1 MAFEQRFLLGAS
13 MKRVFGKLAAIGTL
27 LLFAPLICKAQ
38 QNGGAAFAASD
49 GRGNIQLLWFPPA
62 QQWPAGG
69 WSVSDSLGNI
79 VTPHV
84 AMGDASALAALPI
97 EDADTIKRLPD
108 VLGKPQANEKQQRN
122 FINLLGLRA
131 FSDLNFARALGLYA
145 TLANVSP
152 GARSYTIQGLDAQ
165 GNPTNLKLVSPPVD
179 ASQATALPPSPD
191 GVQAMVDE
199 TGVSLSWNPP
209 AENRALPTISC
220 VVERNGNSISVKPF
234 VVGTQWNPKLALV
247 VDRSAPP
254 NTTVSYKVYTVDAF
268 GRRSQ
273 PSSIRIFFPDFRALA
288 PPAVVQA
295 AGSPGKIV
303 VTWTTEQ
310 KPNLAGYVVERS
322 FMANGPWETLMTQA
336 LPPGTGQY
344 EDDNLRGGTSYYYR
358 VRAVGPRGDL
368 GPPSFAASAI
378 PTNPGA
384 PPAVTGLAA
393 DAGQTRVRLTWTPV
407 SFLVAGYFVERSA
420 VAPSAPGGA
429 GTTNWVRLNSTAVP
443 EPLYD
448 DYIGTASGTT
458 FDYRVLAVALDNAEG
473 PPSKAVEVTLADR
486 SLPGE
491 PTITSASGAG
501 GKVVLT
507 FAPAMPEERTAQFL
521 VLRSGNAADQGVVLG
536 DPLPGSARDYQDL
549 YVSTGS
555 TYFYRLVAVDAAGNR
570 SDVSDPVIV
579 RVGSATIPKPA
590 APVIKAVSQPSPGV
604 TLQFDKAPAGL
615 SIVVERQDVP
625 AGGWIRIAGPID
637 GTSASDYPPA
647 GNTQVR
653 YRIAYVSASGETGD
667 PSDPVALANAGS
679 GAPAAH

>member
-1 MAFEQRFLLGAS
+1 

>member
-1 MAFEQRFLLGAS
+1 
-13 MKRVFGKLAAIGTL
+13 MKRVLCKLAAIATL
-27 LLFAPLICKAQ
+27 LLFAPFFCTAQ
-38 QNGGAAFAASD
+38 ENGGAVFAASD
-49 GRGNIQLLWFPPA
+49 GKGNIQLLWFPSA
-62 QQWPAGG
+62 SQWPAGG
-69 WSVSDSLGNI
+69 WSVSDTSGNVLI
-79 VTPHV
+79 PHV
-84 AMGDASALAALPI
+84 AMGDAAALAALPI

-108 VLGKPQANEKQQRN
+108 VLGKPQANQKQQLN
-122 FINLLGLRA
+122 FINLLGLRV

-152 GARSYTIQGLDAQ
+152 GARTYTIQGLDAQ
-165 GNPTNLKLVSPPVD
+165 GNATGLKLASPPVD
-179 ASQATALPPSPD
+179 ASQATPLAPSPD
-191 GVQAMVDE
+191 GVHANVDA

-209 AENRALPTISC
+209 AENRTLPAISC
-220 VVERNGNSISVKPF
+220 VVERNGSSISVKPF

-254 NTTVSYKVYTVDAF
+254 NTTVAYKIYTVDAF
-268 GRRSQ
+268 GRQSQ

-303 VTWTTEQ
+303 VTWTAEQ

-322 FMANGPWETLMTQA
+322 FLPNGPWETLMTQA
-336 LPPGTGQY
+336 LPPSTGQY

-378 PTNPGA
+378 PTNLGA

-407 SFLVAGYFVERSA
+407 SFPVAGYFVERSA
-420 VAPSAPGGA
+420 TAPSGPGAA
-429 GTTNWVRLNSTAVP
+429 GTTNWVRLNPLAVP

-448 DYIGTASGTT
+448 DYVGTASGAT
-458 FDYRVLAVALDNAEG
+458 FEYRVLAVALDNAEG
-473 PPSKAVEVTLADR
+473 PPSNAVEVTLADR

-536 DPLPGSARDYQDL
+536 DPLPGSAREYQDL
-549 YVSTGS
+549 YVSLGN
-555 TYFYRLVAVDAAGNR
+555 TYFYRLAAVDVAGNR
-570 SDVSDPVIV
+570 SDVTDPVIV

-590 APVIKAVSQPSPGV
+590 APVLKAADQSSSGV
-604 TLQFDKAPAGL
+604 TLQFAKAPAGL
-615 SIVVERQDVP
+615 SVVIERQDAP
-625 AGGWIRIAGPID
+625 TGGWIRIAGPID
-637 GTSASDYPPA
+637 GTTASDYPPA
-647 GNTQVR
+647 GNAQVR

-667 PSDPVALANAGS
+667 PSDPVAIANAGS
-679 GAPAAH
+679 GATAH

>member
-1 MAFEQRFLLGAS
+1 
-13 MKRVFGKLAAIGTL
+13 MKRLPRKLAAIGTL
-27 LLFAPLICKAQ
+27 LLFAPLICAAQ
-38 QNGGAAFAASD
+38 ENGGAAFAVSD

-69 WSVSDSLGNI
+69 WSVSDTSGNVLI
-79 VTPHV
+79 PHV

-108 VLGKPQANEKQQRN
+108 VLGKPQANEKQQQN

-131 FSDLNFARALGLYA
+131 FSDLDFARALGLYA

-152 GARSYTIQGLDAQ
+152 GARAYTIRGLDAQ
-165 GNPTNLKLVSPPVD
+165 GSPTGLKLVSQPVD

-191 GVQAMVDE
+191 GVQAKVDE
-199 TGVSLSWNPP
+199 NGVSLSWNPP
-209 AENRALPTISC
+209 PENRALPAISC
-220 VVERNGNSISVKPF
+220 VVERNGSSISVKPF
-234 VVGTQWNPKLALV
+234 VVGTQWNPKLSLV

-254 NTTVSYKVYTVDAF
+254 NAAVAYKIYTVDAF

-295 AGSPGKIV
+295 GGGPGKTV
-303 VTWTTEQ
+303 VTWTAGQ

-368 GPPSFAASAI
+368 GPPSFAANAI

-407 SFLVAGYFVERSA
+407 SIPVAGYFVERSA
-420 VAPSAPGGA
+420 AAPPGQGSAGS
-429 GTTNWVRLNSTAVP
+429 TNWVRLNSSAVP

-448 DYIGTASGTT
+448 DYIGTASGAM
-458 FDYRVLAVALDNAEG
+458 FGYRVLAVALDNAEG
-473 PPSKAVEVTLADR
+473 PPGNAVEVTLADR

-549 YVSTGS
+549 YVSPGN
-555 TYFYRLVAVDAAGNR
+555 TYFYRLAAVDAAGNR
-570 SDVSDPVIV
+570 SDVTDPVIV

-590 APVIKAVSQPSPGV
+590 APALKAVSQPSPGV

-615 SIVVERQDVP
+615 SVVIERQDVP

-637 GTSASDYPPA
+637 GTTASDYPPA
-647 GNTQVR
+647 GNSQVR
-653 YRIAYVSASGETGD
+653 YRIAYVSPSGETGD
-667 PSDPVALANAGS
+667 ASDPVALANAGS
-679 GAPAAH
+679 GAPTAH

>member
-1 MAFEQRFLLGAS
+1 MRQRQ
-13 MKRVFGKLAAIGTL
+13 RKLAVIAAL
-27 LLFAPLICKAQ
+27 LFFAPLVCIAQ
-38 QNGGAAFAASD
+38 QNGGAAFAVSD
-49 GRGNIQLLWFPPA
+49 GHGNIQLLWFPPA

-69 WSVSDSLGNI
+69 WSVSDSSGNVLI
-79 VTPHV
+79 PHV
-84 AMGDASALAALPI
+84 VMGDAAALAALPI

-108 VLGKPQANEKQQRN
+108 VLGKPQANEKQQQN

-131 FSDLNFARALGLYA
+131 FSDPDFARGLGLYA

-152 GARSYTIQGLDAQ
+152 GARAYTLQGLDAQ
-165 GNPTNLKLVSPPVD
+165 GSPTGLKLVSQPVD

-191 GVQAMVDE
+191 GVQAKVDE
-199 TGVSLSWNPP
+199 NGVSLSWNPP
-209 AENRALPTISC
+209 AENRALPAISC
-220 VVERNGNSISVKPF
+220 VVERNGSSISVKPF
-234 VVGTQWNPKLALV
+234 VVGTQWNPKLSLV

-254 NTTVSYKVYTVDAF
+254 NTALVYKIYTVDAF

-295 AGSPGKIV
+295 AGSTGKIV
-303 VTWTTEQ
+303 VTWTAGQ

-322 FMANGPWETLMTQA
+322 FMPNGPWETLMTQA

-384 PPAVTGLAA
+384 PPAVSGLAA

-407 SFLVAGYFVERSA
+407 SFPVAGYFVERSA
-420 VAPSAPGGA
+420 ASSSETGAA
-429 GTTNWVRLNSTAVP
+429 GTTNWVRLNSGAVP

-448 DYIGTASGTT
+448 DYIGAASGATLE
-458 FDYRVLAVALDNAEG
+458 YRVLAVALDNAEG
-473 PPSKAVEVTLADR
+473 PPSNAVEVTLADR

-507 FAPAMPEERTAQFL
+507 FAAAMPEERTAQFL

-536 DPLPGSARDYQDL
+536 DPLAGSAREYQDL
-549 YVSTGS
+549 YVSAGS

-579 RVGSATIPKPA
+579 RVGSASIPKPA
-590 APVIKAVSQPSPGV
+590 LPVLKVMSQPSSGV

-615 SIVVERQDVP
+615 SVVIERQD
-625 AGGWIRIAGPID
+625 ASKGGWIRIAGPID
-637 GTSASDYPPA
+637 GTTASDYPSA

-653 YRIAYVSASGETGD
+653 YRIVYVSASGETGD

>member
-1 MAFEQRFLLGAS
+1 
-13 MKRVFGKLAAIGTL
+13 
-27 LLFAPLICKAQ
+27 
-38 QNGGAAFAASD
+38 
-49 GRGNIQLLWFPPA
+49 
-62 QQWPAGG
+62 
-69 WSVSDSLGNI
+69 
-79 VTPHV
+79 
-84 AMGDASALAALPI
+84 
-97 EDADTIKRLPD
+97 
-108 VLGKPQANEKQQRN
+108 
-122 FINLLGLRA
+122 
-131 FSDLNFARALGLYA
+131 
-145 TLANVSP
+145 
-152 GARSYTIQGLDAQ
+152 
-165 GNPTNLKLVSPPVD
+165 
-179 ASQATALPPSPD
+179 
-191 GVQAMVDE
+191 MVDE
-199 TGVSLSWNPP
+199 SGVSLSWNPP
-209 AENRALPTISC
+209 AENRALPAISC
-220 VVERNGNSISVKPF
+220 VVERNGSSISVKPF
-234 VVGTQWNPKLALV
+234 VVGTQWNPKLSLV

-254 NTTVSYKVYTVDAF
+254 NTAVAYKIYTVDAF

-295 AGSPGKIV
+295 AGSPGKIL
-303 VTWTTEQ
+303 VTWTAGE

-368 GPPSFAASAI
+368 GPPSFAACAI

-384 PPAVTGLAA
+384 PPAVAGLTA

-407 SFLVAGYFVERSA
+407 SFPVAGYFVERGA
-420 VAPSAPGGA
+420 AAPSGQGSA
-429 GTTNWVRLNSTAVP
+429 GSTNWVRLNSSAVP

-448 DYIGTASGTT
+448 DYIGTASGDTLE
-458 FDYRVLAVALDNAEG
+458 YRVLAVALDNAEG

-486 SLPGE
+486 SLPGQ

-549 YVSTGS
+549 YVSPGE

-570 SDVSDPVIV
+570 SDVTDPVIV

-590 APVIKAVSQPSPGV
+590 PPVLKAVSQPSPGV

-615 SIVVERQDVP
+615 SVVVERQDAP
-625 AGGWIRIAGPID
+625 AKGWLRVAGPID
-637 GTSASDYPPA
+637 GTTASDYPPA
-647 GNTQVR
+647 GNSQVR

>member
-1 MAFEQRFLLGAS
+1 MAFGQRFVLGAF

-27 LLFAPLICKAQ
+27 LFAPLICAAQ
-38 QNGGAAFAASD
+38 QNGGAVFAVSD
-49 GRGNIQLLWFPPA
+49 GHGNIQLLWFPPA

-69 WSVSDSLGNI
+69 WSVSDTSGNVLI
-79 VTPHV
+79 PHV
-84 AMGDASALAALPI
+84 VIGDAAALAALPI

-108 VLGKPQANEKQQRN
+108 VLGKPQANEKQQQN

-131 FSDLNFARALGLYA
+131 FSDPNFARALGLYA

-152 GARSYTIQGLDAQ
+152 GARAYTVQGLDAQ
-165 GNPTNLKLVSPPVD
+165 GSPTGVKLVSQPVD

-191 GVQAMVDE
+191 GVQARVDQ

-209 AENRALPTISC
+209 AENRALPAITC
-220 VVERNGNSISVKPF
+220 VVERNGSSISVKPF

-254 NTTVSYKVYTVDAF
+254 NTTVTYKVYTADAF

-273 PSSIRIFFPDFRALA
+273 PSSIRIFFPDFGALA

-303 VTWTTEQ
+303 VTWTAGQ

-322 FMANGPWETLMTQA
+322 FMPDGPWETLMTQA

-378 PTNPGA
+378 PANPGA

-407 SFLVAGYFVERSA
+407 SFPVAGYFVERSA
-420 VAPSAPGGA
+420 ASSSGPGAA
-429 GTTNWVRLNSTAVP
+429 GTTNWVRLNPLAVP

-448 DYIGTASGTT
+448 DYIGTASGAT
-458 FDYRVLAVALDNAEG
+458 FGYRVLAVALDNAEG
-473 PPSKAVEVTLADR
+473 PPSNAVEVTLADL

-536 DPLPGSARDYQDL
+536 DPLAGSVREYQDL
-549 YVSTGS
+549 YVSDGS

-570 SDVSDPVIV
+570 SDVTDPVIV
-579 RVGSATIPKPA
+579 RVGSAAISKPA
-590 APVIKAVSQPSPGV
+590 VPVLKAASQPSPGV

-615 SIVVERQDVP
+615 SVIIERQDAP
-625 AGGWIRIAGPID
+625 AAGWIRIAGPID
-637 GTSASDYPPA
+637 GTTAIDYPPV
-647 GNTQVR
+647 GNTQIR

-667 PSDPVALANAGS
+667 PSDPIALANAGS